1 MKKTIIS
8 VLLIVSLLFAFGICT
23 FAEARIALGAR
34 FLDTD
39 GFVTRSGATI
49 GTYSDWACATD
60 MPFTIAYCG
69 STSSDD
75 YSVSTAYQ
83 SYIYDYYPNGD
94 GTYDVLTRLLTD
106 KDGSSTVMGYDNHGT
121 FKIASER
128 DPNTI
133 YHFSITHDVYDTIKV
148 ITGSFRFN
156 ADGTCNPIPN
166 NN

>member
-1 MKKTIIS
+1 MKKTLIAII
-8 VLLIVSLLFAFGICT
+8 LIIAMLSTCGACT
-23 FAEARIALGAR
+23 FAEARIALRAR

-39 GFVTRSGATI
+39 GTVLRSGVII

-60 MPFTIAYCG
+60 TPFTIAYCG
-69 STSSDD
+69 STASD
-75 YSVSTAYQ
+75 YGVSTSYQ
-83 SYIYDYYPNGD
+83 SYMYDYYPNGD

-128 DPNTI
+128 DPNTV
-133 YHFSITHDVYDTIKV
+133 YHFSITHNVYDTIKV

-156 ADGTCNPIPN
+156 ADGTCNP
-166 NN
+166 